1 MLIREIAE
9 VVIGIALVALALRDV
24 FDTVVVP
31 GESAGAL
38 RVARRLLFM
47 MLPVW
52 KRLRRGKTGIST
64 SFAPPVL
71 MASFVAWMAI
81 LLFGFGLVAHGLGN
95 WFSPPADSLEQA
107 VFIAGSAL
115 ATVGLSGIEAHGP
128 ARWVLVA
135 AGNLR
140 AGSSHD
146 GGNVPDRSPGGHFQ
160 AGCRRAEN
168 HDDIGRTALGARTA

>member
-52 KRLRRGKTGIST
+52 KRLRRGKAGIST
-64 SFAPPVL
+64 SFCAFRADGVL
-71 MASFVAWMAI
+71 CGLNGYFAVWIRVGRARAWQ
-81 LLFGFGLVAHGLGN
+81 LV
-95 WFSPPADSLEQA
+95 F
-107 VFIAGSAL
+107 
-115 ATVGLSGIEAHGP
+115 
-128 ARWVLVA
+128 
-135 AGNLR
+135 
-140 AGSSHD
+140 
-146 GGNVPDRSPGGHFQ
+146 
-160 AGCRRAEN
+160 
-168 HDDIGRTALGARTA
+168 TA

>member
-52 KRLRRGKTGIST
+52 KRLRRGKAGIST
-64 SFAPPVL
+64 SFAPSVL
-71 MASFVAWMAI
+71 MASFVA
-81 LLFGFGLVAHGLGN
+81 
-95 WFSPPADSLEQA
+95 
-107 VFIAGSAL
+107 
-115 ATVGLSGIEAHGP
+115 
-128 ARWVLVA
+128 
-135 AGNLR
+135 
-140 AGSSHD
+140 
-146 GGNVPDRSPGGHFQ
+146 
-160 AGCRRAEN
+160 
-168 HDDIGRTALGARTA
+168 